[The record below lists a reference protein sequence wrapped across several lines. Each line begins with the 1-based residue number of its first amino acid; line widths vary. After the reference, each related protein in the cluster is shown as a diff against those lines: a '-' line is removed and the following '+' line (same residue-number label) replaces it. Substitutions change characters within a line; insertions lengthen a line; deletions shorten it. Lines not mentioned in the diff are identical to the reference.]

1 MKRLLHLFTLTLI
14 MAMSAIGAWAE
25 AYTDANGIVYD
36 LDADDK
42 IATITGY
49 TGTATTLEIPKD
61 FKIDKTTYETKYIAD
76 EAFKGNTTL
85 QTITTNSG
93 GTRLIAIGKS
103 AFEGCT
109 SLKTFCVNK
118 SLDAL
123 TEIGDRAFYGCTAM
137 TQMASAKNT
146 AKIGDSAFEGCVKL
160 TKVGTLTNLGF
171 IGDNAFKGCV
181 ELVSL
186 SDDQNTAKL
195 THIGAHAFDGCA
207 KFTTMGKN
215 TRVNLATVSNA
226 TNADNSFKEFSI
238 GAYAFYNCSALKEI
252 NNAMNI
258 TNIGESAFEGCTA
271 LETFTSNKTV
281 GPFYRLQAVPAKA
294 FKGVSKITELILA
307 SATEIASDAFDGMT
321 ALTKVHLPHHSLTD
335 ELITSAKQGNNNR
348 TVVASIFYSYK
359 TGRSKTISSQ
369 KSINIANDKINVYYV
384 SEAIPYEGGCYIE
397 TGQLTGNKR
406 ILPAGTALVTSLTA
420 NSNGSADYVLSN
432 LAILDEDPTVDYE
445 NILTPVLEATTIP
458 NDDEAKFFVIDP
470 ASTDGKTYIEVT
482 TATEIPVGS
491 GYLKAEANDGEEKVL
506 NPSISNDHGTFTIKQ
521 LIPKGDGTFMSTAGN
536 EIVTYYQFAEG
547 KPHLYQGPFGFV
559 NQKSISITYWSELKN
574 NPEVKSDVLTL
585 EVNEEVPNPTITNE
599 GTTYTIVQEETKTN
613 MDNQIKTYYTI
624 NDGEQQEYSGPFTVD
639 NRATITYWSES
650 TTGTKSDVLT
660 KQVFPQET
668 VAAYDFTDQS
678 KGNLFTDKSSKYKI
692 YISAAQPDESTSF
705 THVTPAYTTDTRD
718 KEPGKDYKV
727 GFSDKKNN
735 KFTEGGIELTDGYFY
750 ITGLKEGDEVHI
762 EFTPGED
769 YDYMEYATGI
779 SVETAARLNDTEP
792 AWPAMTEVYDGNQ
805 LVIYHGSTVILK
817 THKGMILKD
826 IYIIPNAPLENP
838 EVLNGPTI
846 TYNEADNT
854 VTITPSTSNW
864 EGAVMT
870 TTYEVNYLSV
880 PGAEQQDPVVVK
892 RSNNPIT
899 VALKNLGKVTVT
911 ASCVSSAWTEST
923 QAGIV
928 IENATDVATITMDN
942 EYMTYMPTKN
952 ITLGDSGL
960 EAFIITSAT
969 ASQAAKGDGITSV
982 DINGTSLQLKSLA
995 IIPAGTPVLLKGE
1008 AGKQYTLD
1016 GKAKTADNPEGNL
1029 LQQTTTF
1036 KTLSADE
1043 AKTTYLLAGAKG
1055 KQGFWQAAQG
1065 DELTGGTIFL
1075 QLNADQAAAIGEGF
1089 LIDEGL
1095 PTAIKTVS
1103 RQLTDTDAVIY
1114 NMQGMRVSTMERGQI
1129 YIVNGK
1135 KVVF

>member
-14 MAMSAIGAWAE
+14 MTMSAISAWAE
-25 AYTDANGIVYD
+25 AYTDANGIVFD
-36 LDADDK
+36 LNADDK

-61 FKIDKTTYETKYIAD
+61 FKIDKTTYQTKYIAD

-93 GTRLIAIGKS
+93 GSRLIAIGKS

-109 SLKTFCVNK
+109 SLKTFSANK
-118 SLDAL
+118 SMDNL
-123 TEIGDRAFYGCTAM
+123 TEIDDRAFYGCTAL
-137 TQMASAKNT
+137 TTVGNGSKIT
-146 AKIGDSAFEGCVKL
+146 RIGDSAFEGCTSL
-160 TKVGTLTNLGF
+160 TTVCSNSKDCESVTY
-171 IGDNAFKGCV
+171 IG
-181 ELVSL
+181 
-186 SDDQNTAKL
+186 
-195 THIGAHAFDGCA
+195 
-207 KFTTMGKN
+207 
-215 TRVNLATVSNA
+215 RR
-226 TNADNSFKEFSI
+226 
-238 GAYAFYNCSALKEI
+238 AFYGCEALNQIGKTEKTVKFAKVANTTDDSHGTPKDLVVGNEAFYGCKSI
-252 NNAMNI
+252 EKFSNNLNI
-258 TNIGESAFEGCTA
+258 TEIGQSAFEGCTKLA
-271 LETFTSNKTV
+271 TMDAFI
-281 GPFYRLQAVPAKA
+281 RLKAIPSKA
-294 FKGVSKITELILA
+294 FKDCAAIK
-307 SATEIASDAFDGMT
+307 EIRLGSVTDIVTDAFEGAT
-321 ALTKVHLPHHSLTD
+321 SLATVHLPYFFLSD
-335 ELITSAKQGNNNR
+335 EAIAQMKAINKDMKIYATITAYRKSPVKSR
-348 TVVASIFYSYK
+348 IITC
-359 TGRSKTISSQ
+359 Q
-369 KSINIANDKINVYYV
+369 KSISLDNKDISNVSYLT
-384 SEAIPYEGGCYIE
+384 EAYPYTGGIYLA
-397 TGQLTGNKR
+397 TGTLTGSNR
-406 ILPAGTALVTSLTA
+406 VLPANTALAIVVD
-420 NSNGSADYVLSN
+420 NSAGTTDKFIYN
-432 LAILDEDPTVDYE
+432 LPILDEDPTVDYE

-624 NDGEQQEYSGPFTVD
+624 NDGAPQEYSGPFTVD

-678 KGNLFTDKSSKYKI
+678 KGNLFTDKSSKYKT

-705 THVTPAYTTDTRD
+705 THVTPAYTADTRD
-718 KEPGKDYKV
+718 KEPGKDYKM

-762 EFTPGED
+762 EFAPGED

-792 AWPAMTEVYDGNQ
+792 AWPTMTEVYDGNQ
-805 LVIYHGSTVILK
+805 LVIYHGNTVILK
-817 THKGMILKD
+817 THKGMTLKD
-826 IYIIPNAPLENP
+826 IYIIPNAPLNNP

-864 EGAVMT
+864 EGSVMT

-892 RSNNPIT
+892 RSNKPIT